1 MGIIKNL
8 IAEKDNTIKTNPSV
22 EPTIDKTIQQLQ
34 AYLDKLYTGEIHSPN
49 TFKSGSNKNKAMTSM
64 LIEEIEAIKECIASL
79 QKARS
84 AVYNCE
90 LYSKT
95 FANEQELGK

>member
-1 MGIIKNL
+1 MRIIKNL
-8 IAEKDNTIKTNPSV
+8 IDERENTIKTNLSV

-34 AYLDKLYTGEIHSPN
+34 AYLDKLYAGEVHNPN

-64 LIEEIEAIKECIASL
+64 LVEEIEAIKECIASL

-90 LYSKT
+90 LYNKT
-95 FANEQELGK
+95 FLQEHELNK